1 LPRSIASETLYPF
14 IPSIRCCQS
23 QTLPHLIEVET
34 VKTQHCSSI
43 WQIELRLNRQNLAI
57 SAGVEKSGL
66 RIGHGLAIAQPG
78 ALDAEFDGLG
88 VDALGSGALLVDVL
102 VDIAFTTS
110 W

>member
-1 LPRSIASETLYPF
+1 VDYASGVSMAGWLGRAVFLADAVE
-14 IPSIRCCQS
+14 SA
-23 QTLPHLIEVET
+23 EVNQD
-34 VKTQHCSSI
+34 VGQ
-43 WQIELRLNRQNLAI
+43 
-57 SAGVEKSGL
+57 GVL
-66 RIGHGLAIAQPG
+66 IGHGLAIAQPG